1 LLDLYR
7 STGRYV
13 SRFRDDL
20 PLRQR
25 IRAIAEARPRFGY
38 RRIYILLK
46 REGYRVG
53 DERVRR
59 LYREEGLS
67 LRLKPKHRRKL
78 ASQLRDLATPP
89 TAPQQ
94 RWSMDFM
101 LDSLLDGRRI
111 RLLTVVGI
119 FSRFSPII
127 EADRSFNGKKVV
139 AAPKRATRRYS
150 CPEVIQVDNGSE
162 FQSKALDAWA
172 DEHHVKLD
180 FIRPGKPVDN
190 CFIESFNAR
199 VRDECLNVNVFVSL
213 AEARRKIETWRV
225 DYNEH
230 RPHGSLGDR
239 SPQEMLRDLKPSR
252 RPPCVPTL
260 K

>member
-1 LLDLYR
+1 
-7 STGRYV
+7 
-13 SRFRDDL
+13 
-20 PLRQR
+20 
-25 IRAIAEARPRFGY
+25 
-38 RRIYILLK
+38 
-46 REGYRVG
+46 
-53 DERVRR
+53 
-59 LYREEGLS
+59 
-67 LRLKPKHRRKL
+67 
-78 ASQLRDLATPP
+78 
-89 TAPQQ
+89 
-94 RWSMDFM
+94 MDFM

-111 RLLTVVGI
+111 RLLTVVDI

-127 EADRSFNGKKVV
+127 EADRSLNGKKVV
-139 AAPKRATRRYS
+139 TALKRATRRYS

-213 AEARRKIETWRV
+213 ADARRKIETWRV